1 MCRARVSDWMEPRGG
16 SIQSETA
23 LAIMRPQSLTPL
35 FAQVTSLP
43 GIGPRLGK
51 LVEKLAGPLVVDRL
65 WHLPFA
71 VVDRRNAPEIARAK
85 PGEVATL
92 TVTVDEHL
100 VPRNPRMPYR
110 VWCSDESGRICL
122 TFFNAR
128 EDYLKKLLPV
138 GEVRVVSG
146 KIDLYQGE
154 VQMTHPDHVVPI
166 DQRESILRVEPVYG
180 LTAGSTQRPIQRAI
194 AAAVERAPELAEWQD
209 PAFLAR
215 NRWSDWKVSLGRAHA
230 PVEPDDLSPLHPARA
245 RLAFDE
251 LLASQLAIALVRH
264 HNRTVAGHATKGD
277 GRLRRAAL
285 DALPFDL
292 TGSQKTAVAEIAA
305 DMAKPERM
313 IRLLQGDVGSGKTVV
328 ALLAMLIGVEAGAQ
342 AALMAPTELLARQHH
357 ATIAPLAEAAGV
369 RLALLTGRAGQKQ
382 KRETLQGLAA
392 GAIPLVVGTH
402 ALVQEEVEFADLALA
417 VVDEQHRF
425 GVHQRMAL
433 SSKGHAV
440 DLLVMTATPIP
451 RTLMLAAYG
460 DLDVSKL
467 TEKPAGRQ
475 PVEPRTIPLER
486 IGAVAD
492 GIGRQIAAGARVYW
506 VSPLIEESE
515 EVDLANVEERFRLLS
530 ARFPGKVGLLHGRLK
545 GAERD
550 ATMAAFT
557 EGRLSIVVATTV
569 IEVGVDVPAATV
581 MVIEH
586 AERFGLAQLHQ
597 LRGRVGR
604 GEATSTVLLLYAPP
618 LGEPA
623 SRRLA
628 LMRETEDGFRIAEE
642 DLRLRGAGELLGTRQ
657 SGLPDMRLADLA
669 LHGELLAAARDDA
682 RLVIDRDPDL
692 QSERGAALR
701 ALLYLFRRD
710 DAVRTLRAG

>member
-1 MCRARVSDWMEPRGG
+1 
-16 SIQSETA
+16 
-23 LAIMRPQSLTPL
+23 MRPQSLTPL

-51 LVEKLAGPLVVDRL
+51 LVEKLAGPLVVDLL
-65 WHLPFA
+65 WHLPLG
-71 VVDRRNAPEIARAK
+71 VIDRRNAPEVAQAK
-85 PGEVATL
+85 GGEVATL

-100 VPRNPRMPYR
+100 VPRSPRQPYR
-110 VWCSDESGRICL
+110 VWCSDETGRLCL
-122 TFFNAR
+122 TYFNGR
-128 EDYLKKLLPV
+128 EDYLKKLLPP
-138 GEVRVVSG
+138 GEVRVISG
-146 KIDLYQGE
+146 KIEIYQGE
-154 VQMTHPDHVVPI
+154 VQMTHPDHVVPL

-180 LTAGSTQRPIQRAI
+180 LTAGLTQRPVQKAI
-194 AAAVERAPELAEWQD
+194 DAAVERAPELPEWQD
-209 PAFLAR
+209 AAFHKKQKWEGWKDALA
-215 NRWSDWKVSLGRAHA
+215 KAHA
-230 PVEPDDLSPLHPARA
+230 PAADTDLSPGTPARS

-264 HNRTVAGHATKGD
+264 HNRTLAGHATTGD
-277 GRLRRAAL
+277 GRLRKAVLAS
-285 DALPFDL
+285 LPFEL
-292 TGSQKTAVAEIAA
+292 TASQKVAIEEIAA
-305 DMAKPERM
+305 DLGKAERM
-313 IRLLQGDVGSGKTVV
+313 IRLLQGDVGSGKTLV
-328 ALLAMLIGVEAGAQ
+328 ALLAMLTCVEAGAQ

-357 ATIAPLAEAAGV
+357 ATIAPLAEVAGIKV
-369 RLALLTGRAGQKQ
+369 ALLTGRDGQRQ
-382 KRETLQGLAA
+382 KKETLKGLAE
-392 GAIPLVVGTH
+392 GSIQLVVGTH
-402 ALVQEEVEFADLALA
+402 ALVQEDVEFADLALA

-475 PVEPRTIPLER
+475 PIDTRTIPLER
-486 IGAVAD
+486 IGEVAD
-492 GIGRQIAAGARVYW
+492 GIGRQIATGARVYW
-506 VSPLIEESE
+506 VCPLIEESE
-515 EVDLANVEERFRLLS
+515 EIDLANAEERFRILS

-545 GAERD
+545 GAERE
-550 ATMAAFT
+550 ATMAAFA
-557 EGRLSIVVATTV
+557 EGRLSILVATTV

-604 GEATSTVLLLYAPP
+604 GSAKSTCLLLYVQP
-618 LGEPA
+618 LGETA
-623 SRRLA
+623 KARLA
-628 LMRETEDGFRIAEE
+628 IMRETEDGFRIAEE
-642 DLRLRGAGELLGTRQ
+642 DLKLRGAGELLGTRQ

-669 LHGELLAAARDDA
+669 IHGELLQAARDDA
-682 RLVIDRDPDL
+682 RLIVDRDPEL
-692 QSERGAALR
+692 QSERGKALR